1 MGSLGAA
8 TCVPVPQGTA
18 AVAYLAGVCRHRLA
32 PGRAEAYVKAGA
44 EFIMR

>member
-8 TCVPVPQGTA
+8 TCVPLPRGTA
-18 AVAYLAGVCRHRLA
+18 AVAYLAGVCGHRQP
-32 PGRAEAYVKAGA
+32 PGRAKAYVKAGA